1 MSVYVGIALLFFK
14 QISLKE
20 SAFIRVEMKEEIIYL
35 DRVCVLFG
43 PCLPF

>member
-1 MSVYVGIALLFFK
+1 
-14 QISLKE
+14 
-20 SAFIRVEMKEEIIYL
+20 MKEEIVYL